1 MTSIFIFLFALMTTP
16 LSVHLQRFPQY
27 AQTAHR
33 TNDQFF
39 AIVELW
45 RLDAMRKATVES
57 FRKADAVNAEYKRRF
72 DALDLRQEHL
82 RRKLEAEEKAKEKPG
97 G

>member
-1 MTSIFIFLFALMTTP
+1 MTSIFMFLFALMTTP

-45 RLDAMRKATVES
+45 RLDAMRKATVEY
-57 FRKADAVNAEYKRRF
+57 FQKV
-72 DALDLRQEHL
+72 DALKSEYDRRSDEFDLRQAEL
-82 RRKLEAEEKAKEKPG
+82 RRKLEAEAKAKKKPG